1 MKITLADIFN
11 LSGSVIYNPAEFK
24 AVSSVS
30 TDTRTIRKNS
40 LYVAIKGA
48 RFDGHKFVDDAINKG
63 ASAILINKRKLNNY
77 DHINIPIITVPD
89 TIKAYGELAHVW
101 RSKLKAK
108 VISITGSN
116 GKTTT
121 KEILAVIL
129 SEKFKTEKSLANNN
143 NHIGVPLTI
152 LSAKTSCEVLIIEH
166 GTNHFNEIK
175 YTAEIASPDYALIT
189 NIGDSHLE
197 YLIDQDGVYKE
208 KSALFNS
215 ALANNGTIFVNNDS
229 GIIKKN
235 TKNVNSK
242 VTFGFKGRCD
252 VKGKITGY
260 TENGRTKLSVS
271 YKNRNYEVTL
281 PIYGKSNAHN
291 VLAAIAVA
299 QHLKLSVKQIKS
311 GVSKL
316 EQIPGRL
323 SVQKFNNMMLIDDTY
338 NANPASMEAAII
350 LLKEIKSYKVKT
362 IIIGDMFELGSQ
374 AVAYHKSLAGL
385 ITKNKINNV
394 MMIGKLLTHL
404 DKELQK
410 IKTSININ
418 YFKNRRALKSFIN
431 KNDFS
436 GQVILVKGSRGMK
449 MEEFAEQI
457 RNKAA

>member
-1 MKITLADIFN
+1 MKITLTDIFN
-11 LSGSVIYNPAEFK
+11 LTGSVIYNPTEFK

-30 TDTRTIRKNS
+30 TDTRTIKKNS
-40 LYVAIKGA
+40 LFVAIKGA
-48 RFDGHKFVDDAINKG
+48 KYDGHKFVDDAVNKG
-63 ASAILINKRKLNNY
+63 ASAILISKRKLKNF
-77 DHINIPIITVPD
+77 DHINVPIVTVPN

-121 KEILAVIL
+121 KEILATIL
-129 SEKFKTEKSLANNN
+129 SERFKTEKTVANNN
-143 NHIGVPLTI
+143 NHIGVPLTL
-152 LSAKTSCEVLIIEH
+152 LSTKSSCEILILEH

-215 ALANNGTIFVNNDS
+215 TLANDGIIFINNDDK
-229 GIIKKN
+229 IIKKN
-235 TKNVNSK
+235 TKRVSNK
-242 VTFGFKGRCD
+242 ITYGFKGKCD
-252 VKGKITGY
+252 VKGHITGY
-260 TENGRTKLSVS
+260 TEDGRTKLNVS
-271 YKNRNYEVTL
+271 YKNRSFEITL
-281 PIYGKSNAHN
+281 PLYGKSNAQN
-291 VLAAIAVA
+291 VLAAIAIA
-299 QHLKLSVKQIKS
+299 QHLKLSVKQIKN

-316 EQIPGRL
+316 KQIPGRL

-350 LLKEIKSYKVKT
+350 LLKNIKSYKVKT
-362 IIIGDMFELGSQ
+362 IVIGDMFELGRE
-374 AVAYHKSLAGL
+374 AVDYHKSLVEL
-385 ITKNKINNV
+385 IVKNKINNV
-394 MMIGKLLTHL
+394 LMIGKLMGHL
-404 DKELQK
+404 DEELQK
-410 IKTSININ
+410 RKTSININ
-418 YFKNRRALKSFIN
+418 YFKNRRALKSFVN

-436 GQVILVKGSRGMK
+436 EQVVLVKGSRGMK

>member
-1 MKITLADIFN
+1 MKITLSDIFN
-11 LSGSVIYNPAEFK
+11 LNGSVIYNPTEFK

-30 TDTRTIRKNS
+30 TDTRNIRKNS
-40 LYVAIKGA
+40 LFVAIKGA
-48 RFDGHKFVDDAINKG
+48 KFDGHKFIDNAVNKG
-63 ASAILINKRKLNNY
+63 ASAIVISKRKLKDF
-77 DHINIPIITVPD
+77 DHINVPIITVPN
-89 TIKAYGELAHVW
+89 TIKAYGELAHIW
-101 RSKLKAK
+101 RLKLKAK

-121 KEILAVIL
+121 KEILATIL
-129 SEKFKTEKSLANNN
+129 SEKFKTEKSAANNN

-152 LSAKTSCEVLIIEH
+152 LSAKANCEVLILEH

-175 YTAEIASPDYALIT
+175 YTAEIARPDYALIT

-215 ALANNGTIFVNNDS
+215 TLVNNGVIFVNNDS
-229 GIIKKN
+229 VIIKKN
-235 TKNVNSK
+235 TKNINSK
-242 VTFGFKGRCD
+242 VTFGFQGKCD

-260 TENGRTKLSVS
+260 TEDGRTKLSVS
-271 YKNRNYEVTL
+271 YKSRSYELTL
-281 PIYGKSNAHN
+281 PIYGKSNAQN
-291 VLAAIAVA
+291 VLSAIAVA
-299 QHLKLSVKQIKS
+299 QHLKLSIKHIKS

-316 EQIPGRL
+316 KQIPGRL
-323 SVQKFNNMMLIDDTY
+323 SVQKFDNMMLIDDTY

-350 LLKEIKSYKVKT
+350 LLKGIKSYKIKT

-374 AVAYHKSLAGL
+374 AVTYHKSLAAL

-394 MMIGKLLTHL
+394 MMIGKLMSHL
-404 DKELQK
+404 DKELRK
-410 IKTSININ
+410 IKTRININ

-449 MEEFAEQI
+449 MEEFAEQV